1 LILTSSR
8 FSKLFAAE
16 RDRLLAALHSVLEGG
31 VVESIQHVGSTSM
44 NGAEGSGVVDI
55 AMAAWPFPLAGEVLA
70 ALRGL
75 GYRLVPGFEG
85 EPEQRFRHARKPVQL
100 LVVEPGSDA
109 WQNFITLRDYLS
121 QLPPAAP
128 RHSASRKALAKHAHR
143 FDRLLPRANAWWV
156 AEHGFSP
163 VEAAAAELAGF
174 GRPWHIA
181 SGWAIDLFLGQ
192 VNRVHHDVDVEIA
205 RDDQL
210 ALRAHLEARG
220 WKFVTPYE
228 SRLEPWPPD
237 TRLEGARHQ
246 AHAHRDGAFIDCLF
260 TTIAG
265 GVWYYRRQPDVVRL
279 LARATLRT
287 SSGVPY
293 LAPEL
298 ALLFKSKNTGRHER
312 SQDQADFERACPRL
326 EPERRAWL
334 RWALMATNPGLPW
347 LERLVG

>member
-1 LILTSSR
+1 
-8 FSKLFAAE
+8 
-16 RDRLLAALHSVLEGG
+16 
-31 VVESIQHVGSTSM
+31 
-44 NGAEGSGVVDI
+44 VVDI
-55 AMAAWPFPLAGEVLA
+55 ARAAWPFPLAGEALA

-75 GYRLVPGFEG
+75 GYRPVPGFAG
-85 EPEQRFRHARKPVQL
+85 GPKKQMQAAPEQRFRHVRKRVQL

-109 WQNFITLRDYLS
+109 WQNFITLRDYMAS
-121 QLPPAAP
+121 ETAAP
-128 RHSASRKALAKHAHR
+128 RRLAARKPPANHAR
-143 FDRLLPRANAWWV
+143 YFDRLLPRANAWWV

-163 VEAAAAELAGF
+163 VEAVAAELAGF
-174 GRPWHIA
+174 ERPWHIA

-228 SRLEPWPPD
+228 GRLELWPPH

-260 TTIAG
+260 TGITS

-279 LARATLRT
+279 MARAELRT

-298 ALLFKSKNTGRHER
+298 ALLYKSKNTSRHER
-312 SQDQADFERACPRL
+312 SRDQGDFERACPRL

-334 RWALMATNPGLPW
+334 RWALTATSPGHPW
-347 LERLVG
+347 IERLE